1 MLRTMSAT
9 TENQTSFDPS
19 ALQRLL
25 DGRYAEVRERV
36 RERMTRVDFASVI
49 GMPTAEYRERVFEW
63 MQMLAAEGGTALG
76 FPVEYGGADDP
87 GANVASFETLALG
100 DLSLL
105 VKVGVHY
112 GLWGGA
118 VQQLGTK
125 VHHDRYL
132 RDTATFA
139 LPGAFAMTEAGHG
152 SNVQALLTTAT
163 YDPAT
168 REFVVTTPSDDAR
181 KEYIGNAACH
191 GRVAAVFAQLI
202 VGGQAHGVH
211 TLVVPLRDEDGNV
224 CEGVRIEDSGEKIGL
239 NGVDNGQIWFDKVR
253 VPREALL
260 NRYGDVTPGGTYT
273 SPIDNP
279 NKRFFTMLGALI
291 QGRVCISAASVT
303 TAKTALTIAVRHGLR
318 RRQFGPP
325 GGEEVV
331 VLDYRTHQRRL
342 MPALAK
348 TYALHFAQQELTAK
362 FDAVFSGRAAEAA
375 GRAAEVAETAEA
387 AGRATDGNGATAVPS
402 TAQAPSSGT
411 PQAADAPD
419 RDRRELESLAAGMK
433 AATSWHAVSTI
444 QTCRECCG
452 GAGYMAVNRFAA
464 LRADTDIFTTFEGDN
479 TVLMLLAAK
488 GLLTNYADHFEDLNP
503 VGMVTFVASQMVETV
518 LERLFA
524 RKIAQVIS
532 DVVPSGDE
540 RRNLL
545 DRDYQLDLFS
555 WREGH
560 IVASVANRFKRG
572 LGEGYDPF
580 EVFRAVQDHA
590 VNAARA
596 HIDRLVLE
604 SFVRAIEGCEDDGLR
619 EPLGRLCDL
628 YALANLEE
636 DRGFFEEHGRL
647 NSARCKQITREVN
660 RLCDEVRG
668 QAGLFVDGF
677 GIPDAVLTAPIGL
690 REQSG

>member
-1 MLRTMSAT
+1 MTVTAPSS
-9 TENQTSFDPS
+9 SFNPS

-25 DGRYAEVRERV
+25 DGPYAEIRDIVRERLA
-36 RERMTRVDFASVI
+36 RPEFAPVI
-49 GMPTAEYRERVFEW
+49 AMPTPEYRERVFQW
-63 MQMLAAEGGTALG
+63 AKLLAEEGGTALG
-76 FPVEYGGADDP
+76 FPVEYGGGGDP

-105 VKVGVHY
+105 VKVGVQF
-112 GLWGGA
+112 GLWGGV

-125 VHHDRYL
+125 LHHDRYL
-132 RDTATFA
+132 EDIATLA
-139 LPGAFAMTEAGHG
+139 LPGCFAMTETGHG
-152 SNVQALLTTAT
+152 SNVQALGTTAT
-163 YDPAT
+163 YDPASS
-168 REFVVTTPSDDAR
+168 EFVIDTPTEDAR

-191 GRVAAVFAQLI
+191 GRLAAVFAQLI
-202 VGGQAHGVH
+202 VGGQSQGVH
-211 TLVVPLRDEDGNV
+211 ALVVPIRDEHGNV
-224 CEGVRIEDSGEKIGL
+224 CEGVRIEDSGEKMGL
-239 NGVDNGQIWFDKVR
+239 NGVDNGRIWFDGVR

-273 SPIDNP
+273 SPIDNA
-279 NKRFFTMLGALI
+279 NKRFFTMLGALV
-291 QGRVCISAASVT
+291 QGRVSISSASVT
-303 TAKTALTIAVRHGLR
+303 TAKTALTIAIRYGLR
-318 RRQFGPP
+318 RHQFGPP
-325 GGEEVV
+325 GGEEVA

-362 FDAVFSGRAAEAA
+362 FHQVFSGGTVAPGAGATAVRAAEAA
-375 GRAAEVAETAEA
+375 RDGTRPAAAETPGE
-387 AGRATDGNGATAVPS
+387 GAR
-402 TAQAPSSGT
+402 
-411 PQAADAPD
+411 QAADAPD
-419 RDRRELESLAAGMK
+419 RDRRELESLAAAMK
-433 AATSWHAVSTI
+433 ATTSWHAIHTI

-464 LRADTDIFTTFEGDN
+464 LRADVDIFTTFEGDN

-488 GLLTNYADHFEDLNP
+488 GLLTNYADHVGDLNP
-503 VGMVTFVASQMVETV
+503 VGLVTFVASQVVDTV

-540 RRNLL
+540 SRNLL

-572 LGEGYDPF
+572 LSEGYDPF

-590 VNAARA
+590 INAARA
-596 HIDRLVLE
+596 HSDRLILE
-604 SFVRAIEGCEDDGLR
+604 SFIGAIGRCQDESLTA
-619 EPLGRLCDL
+619 PLNRLCDL
-628 YALANLEE
+628 YALSNLEE

-647 NSARCKQITREVN
+647 NSARCKAITREVN

-668 QAGLFVDGF
+668 EAGLLIDAF
-677 GIPDAVLTAPIGL
+677 GIPDAVLAAPIGL
-690 REQSG
+690 KGED